1 MQSQFPSASNPP
13 FPNLRGYR
21 RRSSFFCRMDL
32 SCFFVS
38 GSFPE
43 ICQFSSLSFSNS
55 ILRSPSSSMPPWSSA
70 PSLRHSVGAIRNA
83 GIGLQYFPERVLVS
97 GVGREREREK
107 EGGMGRGKGGRE
119 IKGMG
124 GHHALLPAPSKSGH
138 LVLQLIHHNFT
149 DAQHIATNRDECGRG
164 KC

>member
-1 MQSQFPSASNPP
+1 MARRNEYFAFVNVMRDVFTCKPNFLQHQIRHFPIC
-13 FPNLRGYR
+13 GVYR
-21 RRSSFFCRMDL
+21 RRSSLFCRMDL

-55 ILRSPSSSMPPWSSA
+55 ILRSPSSSMPPWSSP

-97 GVGREREREK
+97 GVGRGREGEGRRNGERERRQGNK
-107 EGGMGRGKGGRE
+107 RNGWAPRSFS
-119 IKGMG
+119 
-124 GHHALLPAPSKSGH
+124 LPSHGA
-138 LVLQLIHHNFT
+138 
-149 DAQHIATNRDECGRG
+149 AT
-164 KC
+164 